1 MEKERIELE
10 TKEPAHEADG
20 LNAVSA
26 RPEIAGLS
34 GLHEMEA
41 TETSTFISYAG
52 DTSR

>member
-1 MEKERIELE
+1 MEKERKALE
-10 TKEPAHEADG
+10 AKEPAHETDG
-20 LNAVSA
+20 LNAVSD

-41 TETSTFISYAG
+41 TETSTFISRTG